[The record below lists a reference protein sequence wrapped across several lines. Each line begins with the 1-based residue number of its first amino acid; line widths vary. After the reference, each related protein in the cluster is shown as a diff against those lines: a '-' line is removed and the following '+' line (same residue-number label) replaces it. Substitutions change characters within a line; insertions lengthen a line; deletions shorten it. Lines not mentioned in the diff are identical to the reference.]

1 VTPVLSHTITE
12 EEAAFLRSG
21 VADLPPADARPSVY
35 LNADGHGR
43 LWHPIE
49 RAVSTTGRARCRLC
63 SEQIERDAECI
74 RFGFD
79 PYGDGNWGRLG
90 AAYLHLTCP
99 REETTNGD

>member
-1 VTPVLSHTITE
+1 MTPVLSHTITV
-12 EEAAFLRSG
+12 EEATALREY
-21 VADLPPADARPSVY
+21 VADPTSDLHRGFARHDQP
-35 LNADGHGR
+35 R
-43 LWHPIE
+43 LWAPIE
-49 RAVSTTGRARCRLC
+49 MAVSTTGRARCRLC